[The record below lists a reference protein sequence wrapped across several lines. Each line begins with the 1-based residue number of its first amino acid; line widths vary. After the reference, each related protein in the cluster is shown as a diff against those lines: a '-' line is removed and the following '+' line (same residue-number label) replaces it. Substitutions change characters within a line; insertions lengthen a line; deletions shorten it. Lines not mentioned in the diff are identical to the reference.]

1 MKFTSSALLF
11 SLFLSSPFFV
21 HADDQPIAS
30 ELDGLGPPPPT
41 GFGGKYFH
49 AADSFNICL
58 GLESHFCIIILGCTI
73 ILRSTFPYVRWYE
86 V

>member
-11 SLFLSSPFFV
+11 SLFLSSPFVV

-41 GFGGKYFH
+41 GFGGKLFR
-49 AADSFNICL
+49 AVL
-58 GLESHFCIIILGCTI
+58 GINRLDAF
-73 ILRSTFPYVRWYE
+73 
-86 V
+86 